1 MFKRWS
7 NKITRPLISTVLAA
21 SLLLSVFPL
30 GLIDSP
36 FLRTSRAVSAAPDDD
51 TYTLEKALTGSDG
64 KNYRFTATYTSDSGI
79 PADAELIVKEIIE
92 DEKIDAY
99 LEDTQTALESD
110 KIGYARFFDICIAKD
125 GEELQPEDGSKVNM
139 QILLEDA
146 GEDDLSVVHFPEDPG
161 NGSVEVV
168 ENTTSS
174 ENTDT
179 VVEFDTEGFSV
190 YGIVSTTVFTTIT
203 ASDGRTYRIEASFT
217 DKSGIPSDAELKVS
231 EISEEEYADYLTS
244 ASQAIGEDIH
254 SVVYGKFFDISLEK
268 AGVKYQ
274 PVDGSTVKVKVD
286 LMDTPKVEDV
296 KVVHFEGDT
305 AEELTASTNGRSVR
319 FETDGFSV
327 FSFLDFSLTD
337 RMVNATIDNDASD
350 SEMKTG
356 TLFSNDD
363 IVISGSMPSTGI
375 IEAKRVDVSVNGK
388 DAIVAYDIKIYA
400 SELMKILGIT
410 WQPGASAL
418 SVQLKSDAIKAP
430 SVDVYHM
437 EDTNSPA
444 QLVSEN
450 LGAKN
455 RTVTFDAASF
465 SVYVIIEHEG
475 EAVETPRVAFHYI
488 SPNYQEN
495 NNEGIYSYT
504 APGYEFLNK
513 HNEYQITQ
521 ILKDGETLEQIVNPP
536 NKTDSLGQEVSFFYG
551 WYTVDASE
559 DTTEYNTGAPAS
571 PYYNGTITY
580 TWMDPKKVPEKTAIS
595 ITPVDE
601 NSNGTIEAGE
611 SVNWSIG
618 ATSGTAVIDSEG
630 TAHVY
635 IAPVYED
642 YHFVNFHMGHKE
654 ANAGLRNNL
663 LTRRLVVFG
672 QNSSAVVRIGD
683 VEAPS
688 PDPRHQI
695 FAGWETVDFT
705 DPSTPQTVIYYETL
719 DIDGNEKN
727 ILQDGTTTT
736 PQADGYGFKI
746 KLTKSD
752 STPSSLDLYPVFAEA
767 RWVNFNTGRSGNGAS
782 YVGSLYRLTNDEN
795 KGTAFTS
802 FSTSTRPGYLF
813 AGWYLSP
820 TDGTVNTAD
829 QLTDETGA
837 FVASAKG
844 KTYYGSD
851 TTISTDPTAGEK
863 LFEITSDGRLL
874 VYKALDSLTVYA
886 NWVPDTV
893 DYTVVYWLQNAN
905 DDDYTLMYYKRMTD
919 IAGHQTAAAPI
930 ATSESIYTENNL
942 KFMHLST
949 DQDKATAGD
958 QNNIQQKEI
967 AGDGSTIV
975 NVYYDRDVYT
985 LRFDI
990 GFAAKTSNSGSTTT
1004 YTTMTASEAE
1014 TYSGTVYGV
1023 VNGNYVPLTRY
1034 TLSDGTEIFG
1044 YVDNSAN
1051 SGTMYGADGGVYSP
1065 VTANTTNTTT
1075 YTADYK
1081 YTQNNNATT
1090 NLFGLV
1096 NGEYVP
1102 VYRIQRLYSPDY
1114 FTNASKTDYYWTGN
1128 GFSNAVTIY
1137 NVNGTYYRT
1146 RSGRIGNYTYSNE
1159 VIPYSRG
1166 TDQTYYYYLDGGDR
1180 YTGTSRYT
1188 RATDGSTD
1196 VTNNSSLNTT
1206 GRYYI
1211 DDNGGKV
1218 PVTAHSSTV
1227 TTYTM
1232 NGNTY
1237 TGDIVVP
1244 YSGKYYQMTTMS
1256 GTWRYFVS
1264 GTTAPNYSATSNWDT
1279 FLTAD
1284 ARDLGTTNPFGP
1296 DEYTGTY
1303 EVSGIRYNNNSYD
1316 GVIYYYDIT
1325 AKYGENILNR
1335 YPGSQPPRVN
1345 GNNSYLFV
1353 GWLAQRDSYY
1363 NARLNTS
1370 IKGYFE
1376 TVSEDLILTGGA
1388 IPGYNTKNEN
1398 VSPNNYSAVTVD
1410 KDNNTNS
1417 ITGEYGI
1424 TQEFHCRYT
1433 SLNGAKKYLYRIYLS
1448 DVDNINVYPDE
1459 PTEKFVITAGSG
1471 SNPDIQTPPT
1481 YYGYH
1486 MVSKVLIDSNGNELV
1501 PRNDNYSE
1509 YEIPELNQA
1518 GVGNGMIMVF
1528 RFQPNEHK
1536 LAFKYGFGADSSL
1549 INTEF
1554 AAPQNINYGQSL
1566 ANSDTYT
1573 DAAIAATPA
1582 GYSFKGWYENFDGV
1596 GNPFNFN
1603 STMPDG
1609 DIVLYAVY
1617 EPVRYRVIINPNG
1630 AEIDHIDHTGDS
1642 YTGSYNGIPY
1652 SFEPFNRAANGERS
1666 ADSGYNKSQSTYING
1681 TFGKLIEE
1689 YTLRRN
1695 HVPIGDAAATS
1706 YNGRLYYYV
1715 NFQYN
1720 SSDGSGL
1727 PSDLR
1732 NALYVD
1738 VTPSTPGGEIDET
1751 ELRALYDFFHED
1763 TATNFDLA
1771 PELFPGMTAQNLSY
1785 DAWKNLYVQKQ
1796 SNGSNPQLFRKCN
1809 EKENWVFLGWFKD
1822 GESMPYNFSTPVSGP
1837 FTLTARWRLD
1847 GGYTIQYTPEY
1858 WLDSEDG
1865 NRYLINGAMDSW
1877 TDPDPN
1883 AATGVFS
1890 YTDGAPT
1897 TIYKQPTDLTKNG
1910 IAVNDESVNFL
1921 GWRVVSITSTTVNG
1935 QTIQTYTPLED
1946 GVLYDPGDDYIVNVQ
1961 FADSN
1966 NIIHMQAVYEETG
1979 SSLRRPNIANLT
1991 LDANGGYMTDGA
2003 GNDISEDRNVIWS
2016 GVGTILLDAS
2026 EEQLIFGDIQANAA
2040 IHLYKYS
2047 TSDVDTG
2054 LSGGKQ
2060 YFKHPE
2066 GYLLIGFDPQSDP
2079 ESIVWVDPQNDAITG
2094 GSQPYVPNYPADSI
2108 IAVQRTD
2115 DKKLY
2120 AIWEPMVYAT
2130 FENKT
2135 AGEVTF
2141 TLSSTDGA
2149 LEVINVKKGMYDRTP
2164 LSSADSITLAP
2175 GEKISL
2181 AFPKG
2186 AEKTITVSGTNNLGP
2201 GKVLM
2206 WDTSIELQNDRTY
2219 STNPA
2224 VDPDPDNN
2232 SADPDTEFN
2241 HTVNNSTHTHELA
2254 SGEKNNLQN
2263 FTFDE
2268 KLLVNDKP
2276 LTVTFTSRDNAYALL
2291 LKDNWNG
2298 DGTGGGT
2305 QEIDYTLDDIQPDPV
2320 TGEPKSQVLPGTSTR
2335 FGYSFVGWAY
2345 EPDATQP
2352 DFRASGNMLIPNLS
2366 KDDGFFSEGTQDID
2380 GVTTRTLYAVWEPLK
2395 DAVYIYK
2402 EVPEPG
2408 NQKKPFDF
2416 TLAITG
2422 SYHVGSTNYVIN
2434 SSTNQNSDT
2443 ATSKVF
2449 SIKHGEYLRVVTTVD
2464 YGIQAGHTKAF
2475 IQAEVEVYYPVIE
2488 NGTTRYEKDMSRSAI
2503 VRWERT
2509 VTPRDNNGF
2518 TGLMISATEATD
2530 QYYTTSV
2537 TLDYEEHDDQLMLG
2551 SETYDVSDIPQ
2562 TKETNQ
2568 VSWTNTDAHGT
2579 VIYNNVIKT
2588 YDVAVEKTLIRN
2600 TSDPENFQYTASYV
2614 LDKGTYPSE
2623 VQLFAE
2629 PNSFIVTSGTTN
2641 DVALKGIP
2649 AGAELTIKEQDD
2661 DNYDTTILR
2670 GSTETEGKETV
2681 FTVTENSTVKYT
2693 NTLKSYP
2700 VKFIKI
2706 DQAGN
2711 AGVVAAT
2718 FNLVNSTG
2726 KYNLGTN
2733 LQAYDN
2739 AGSNGVFYTSDDT
2752 YEPLYAGYTYTLTE
2766 TFTESGYLGLDGPVT
2781 IKVSG
2786 DKNAPFTISDP
2797 RVTAEW
2803 DNTNKVW
2810 IFEVK
2815 NLEEKDISIV
2825 KALHDPLLTQRTFKF
2840 RWSYKFDS
2848 NLDNSIDPDTEI
2860 FSGTFTL
2867 SPISGS
2873 TAGTKLTIPAGAT
2886 DLVIEELY
2894 EDSGSDKYAW
2904 VKNVYDTKLQL
2915 NSETATEGYSYTIRY
2930 VDTAA
2935 TITFTNTRKTVPV
2948 TVRKKVVGEGGTFN
2962 FEALLSYSS
2971 AISNYTLNDRGTT
2984 DTTADDLITGTDGK
2998 APFTLSP
3005 ARNGED
3011 TIILSVPYGANL
3023 NVTETSTGAFTTSVQ
3038 TGTDPAQAGIT
3049 TGQLTITDPVTITF
3063 TNSDVTIAPTG
3074 YSVTNTPYMWI
3085 FILGILIIAGMNVPF
3100 FFWKN
3105 KRRKEE
3111 QE

>member
-79 PADAELIVKEIIE
+79 SADAELIVKEIIE

-125 GEELQPEDGSKVNM
+125 GEEIQPEDGSKVNM
-139 QILLEDA
+139 QILLEDS

-337 RMVNATIDNDASD
+337 RMVKATIDNDASD

-410 WQPGASAL
+410 WQPGDAAL

-580 TWMDPKKVPEKTAIS
+580 TWMEPKKIPEKTAIS

-618 ATSGTAVIDSEG
+618 TTSGTAVIDSEG

-654 ANAGLRNNL
+654 ANEGLRNNL

-802 FSTSTRPGYLF
+802 FPTSTRPGYLF

-851 TTISTDPTAGEK
+851 TAISTDPTAGEK

-905 DDDYTLMYYKRMTD
+905 DDDYTLMYYKTMSG

-975 NVYYDRDVYT
+975 NVYYDRNVYR

-990 GFAAKTSNSGSTTT
+990 GFSQTTGGTLGYQELTSADASTYTGVVYGRVNGNYVALTSDGNGGWSYPGTVTTRHDYDGYRYQTTT
-1004 YTTMTASEAE
+1004 GTTTPQ
-1014 TYSGTVYGV
+1014 YGV
-1023 VNGNYVPLTRY
+1023 VNGSVEELEYSSVTEHYLSQSNTQGAVEY
-1034 TLSDGTEIFG
+1034 TGTI
-1044 YVDNSAN
+1044 YDA
-1051 SGTMYGADGGVYSP
+1051 
-1065 VTANTTNTTT
+1065 
-1075 YTADYK
+1075 
-1081 YTQNNNATT
+1081 NNNIVT
-1090 NLFGLV
+1090 N
-1096 NGEYVP
+1096 P
-1102 VYRIQRLYSPDY
+1102 VYN
-1114 FTNASKTDYYWTGN
+1114 T
-1128 GFSNAVTIY
+1128 
-1137 NVNGTYYRT
+1137 TYYRRTNRRNQLYWLT
-1146 RSGRIGNYTYSNE
+1146 RTTNSWKSGGNDYSGTRYLRVANDDANTNYTLGFIDGSM
-1159 VIPYSRG
+1159 
-1166 TDQTYYYYLDGGDR
+1166 QTVSHDAQGWYYNTQDAVLTP
-1180 YTGTSRYT
+1180 YTGTLYKQAIT
-1188 RATDGSTD
+1188 GGT
-1196 VTNNSSLNTT
+1196 TN
-1206 GRYYI
+1206 
-1211 DDNGGKV
+1211 
-1218 PVTAHSSTV
+1218 
-1227 TTYTM
+1227 
-1232 NGNTY
+1232 
-1237 TGDIVVP
+1237 
-1244 YSGKYYQMTTMS
+1244 
-1256 GTWRYFVS
+1256 YFVS
-1264 GTTAPNYSATSNWDT
+1264 NLTNSYNSNTDRWEN
-1279 FLTAD
+1279 FLTNNTVN
-1284 ARDLGTTNPFGP
+1284 LGTTNPFSES
-1296 DEYTGTY
+1296 EYTGTY
-1303 EVSGIRYNNNSYD
+1303 ISGTQYT
-1316 GVIYYYDIT
+1316 VYYYDIV
-1325 AKYGENILNR
+1325 AKYGENILER
-1335 YPGSQPPRVN
+1335 YPGAQSSKRNTSNTQY
-1345 GNNSYLFV
+1345 SFV
-1353 GWLAQRDSYY
+1353 GWIPQADSFYWEKVM
-1363 NARLNTS
+1363 S
-1370 IKGYFE
+1370 SVKGFFD
-1376 TVSEDLILTGGA
+1376 TMTEDLILTGGTPRQYA
-1388 IPGYNTKNEN
+1388 NNGGRPNTD
-1398 VSPNNYSAVTVD
+1398 PNNYVAITTEG
-1410 KDNNTNS
+1410 NNTV
-1417 ITGEYGI
+1417 TGEYGI
-1424 TQEFHCRYT
+1424 TQEFRCRYK
-1433 SLNGAKKYLYRIYLS
+1433 SGSGMNYLYRVYLA
-1448 DVDNINVYPDE
+1448 DPETRVYPDD
-1459 PTEKFVITAGSG
+1459 PTAKIIITAGSG
-1471 SNPDIQTPPT
+1471 SYPNMQTAPS
-1481 YYGYH
+1481 YHGYSLAD
-1486 MVSKVLIDSNGNELV
+1486 VKVLSGV
-1501 PRNDNYSE
+1501 NDTSGTTPSSTYSA
-1509 YEIPELNQA
+1509 YKIPELDA
-1518 GVGNGMIMVF
+1518 ASVGTGMIMVYK
-1528 RFQPNEHK
+1528 FQPNLHH
-1536 LAFKYGFGADSSL
+1536 LTFKYGAGADPVL
-1549 INTEF
+1549 VNTEF
-1554 AAPQNINYGQSL
+1554 GEAMDYYYDQSL
-1566 ANSDTYT
+1566 ASADIYT
-1573 DAAIAATPA
+1573 NAAIASTPD
-1582 GYSFKGWYENFDGV
+1582 GYSFKGWYENLDGI

-1652 SFEPFNRAANGERS
+1652 SFEPFNRAANGERP
-1666 ADSGYNKSQSTYING
+1666 ADSRYNKSQSTYING

-1689 YTLRRN
+1689 YTLQRN

-1883 AATGVFS
+1883 AVTGVFS

-2066 GYLLIGFDPQSDP
+2066 GYLLIGFDPQNDP
-2079 ESIVWVDPQNDAITG
+2079 ENIVWVDPQNDAITG
-2094 GSQPYVPNYPADSI
+2094 GAQPYVPNYPADSI

-2241 HTVNNSTHTHELA
+2241 YTVNNSTHTHELA

-2276 LTVTFTSRDNAYALL
+2276 LTVTFTSRDNAYALIL
-2291 LKDNWNG
+2291 QDNWNG

-2380 GVTTRTLYAVWEPLK
+2380 RVTTRTLYAVWEPLK

-2434 SSTNQNSDT
+2434 SSTNQNSDA

-2579 VIYNNVIKT
+2579 VTYNNVIKT
-2588 YDVAVEKTLIRN
+2588 YDVAVEKVLIRN
-2600 TSDPENFQYTASYV
+2600 TSDSENFQYTASYV

-2641 DVALKGIP
+2641 DVALKDIP

-2739 AGSNGVFYTSDDT
+2739 AGSNGVFYTSDGT

-2786 DKNAPFTISDP
+2786 DKDAPFTISDP
-2797 RVTAEW
+2797 RVSAEW

-2904 VKNVYDTKLQL
+2904 VNTVYDTKLQL

-2971 AISNYTLNDRGTT
+2971 TISNYTLNDRGTT

-3011 TIILSVPYGANL
+3011 TIILNVPYGANL